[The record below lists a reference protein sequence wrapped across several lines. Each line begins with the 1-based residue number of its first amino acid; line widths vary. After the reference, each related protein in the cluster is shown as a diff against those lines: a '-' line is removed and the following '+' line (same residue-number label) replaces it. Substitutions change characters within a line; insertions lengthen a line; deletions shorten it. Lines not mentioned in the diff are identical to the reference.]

1 MKKKFLVLF
10 LLLIVLTNSVPDM
23 SFANEKGKII
33 LININRTSIDD
44 LKNIK
49 YLNDKIN
56 KTGYIGLMN
65 VKGSNGTSDIKSY
78 ASIGAGTRANI
89 NPSDIDFETINED
102 NKEIYLRRTGIN
114 PEYINNLN
122 INKTNASNQRGKFG
136 AFLGA
141 IGYEFNNNN
150 LSLAVLGNSDTDEEN
165 HREIALIGM
174 DENGQI
180 QNGNIDDIN
189 VKDGAMPFGIRTDY
203 DKLKE
208 ETRKYYDESNLVIV
222 ELGDTYRLDLYKE
235 NLNEASYGKMKREI
249 YSNISDYLKEV
260 FEITNKNDRV
270 YITSPYPKKQ
280 DYVDGYRLSPI
291 VVFDK
296 EGKGLLTS
304 GTTRRKGVLSN
315 LDISADIF
323 EYFGIKS
330 DVIVGKSIQKILY
343 DKNIEFLL
351 KDYDKIVSNM
361 QIRIPV
367 LYTYAAFEMIMWMI
381 MLVAILFRDKIPK
394 NTFRILC
401 AILKFTIAIPFVL
414 LIAPFFNYSTKGS
427 IITCIVGLLIIV
439 YFLVYKLV
447 KDDLGKLILL
457 SALVALGVLIDAAT
471 GQNMIK
477 SSLLG
482 YDPIIGARYY
492 GIGNEYMGV
501 LIGSLVFSVVG
512 FLEKNIINKKIASVI
527 LLLSIVI
534 LGHPKMGANVGGT
547 ITSVFSFLYLIMRL
561 YDIKIDLKKIIFIGI
576 AVVGVVSTMAV
587 IDIYF
592 IKSQSHL
599 AGAIKKILSG
609 GPLII
614 LQIITRK
621 IEMNM
626 KLIGV
631 SIWSRVLILGLL
643 VVVILFQKPVGILKK
658 VCDRYI
664 YLAKGWTSIIV
675 ASIVGFLVNDSGV
688 VAAATSIAY
697 VIIPVL
703 VLLTKEL
710 DISK

>member
-10 LLLIVLTNSVPDM
+10 LLIVVLINSVPDM
-23 SFANEKGKII
+23 SFANEKGKVI
-33 LININRTSIDD
+33 LININRTSIQD
-44 LKNIK
+44 LKDIK
-49 YLNDKIN
+49 YLNN
-56 KTGYIGLMN
+56 QMNENGYVGLMN
-65 VKGSNGTSDIKSY
+65 IKGANGTSDIRSY
-78 ASIGAGTRANI
+78 ASIGAGTRAYI
-89 NPSDIDFETINED
+89 NPSDIDFETINE
-102 NKEIYLRRTGIN
+102 NSKEIYLRRTGIN
-114 PEYINNLN
+114 PGYINNLD
-122 INKTNASNQRGKFG
+122 INKTNASNERGEYG

-150 LSLAVLGNSDTDEEN
+150 LNLAVLGNSDTDEEK

-174 DENGQI
+174 DINGQV
-180 QNGNIDDIN
+180 QNGNIDNIN
-189 VKDGAMPFGIRTDY
+189 IKDQTMPFGIRTDY
-203 DKLKE
+203 DKLKK
-208 ETRKYYDESNLVIV
+208 ETKKYYDENNLLIV

-235 NLNEASYGKMKREI
+235 NLNEDSYEKMKTEI

-260 FEITNKNDRV
+260 FKIANENDRI
-270 YITSPYPKKQ
+270 YITSAYPEKQ
-280 DYVDGYRLSPI
+280 DYIDGYRLSPI
-291 VVFDK
+291 VVFDGK
-296 EGKGLLTS
+296 EKGLLTS

-315 LDISADIF
+315 QDISADIF
-323 EYFGIKS
+323 DYFGIES
-330 DVIVGKSIQKILY
+330 DVIAGKTIQKIES
-343 DKNIEFLL
+343 DNNMEFLL

-381 MLVAILFRDKIPK
+381 MLVAIFFRHKTPK
-394 NTFRILC
+394 NTFRVLC
-401 AILKFTIAIPFVL
+401 AILKFTITIPFVL
-414 LIAPFFNYSTKGS
+414 LIAPLLNYSTKAS

-439 YFLVYKLV
+439 YFLVYKIV
-447 KDDLGKLILL
+447 KDDLSKLILL
-457 SALVALGVLIDAAT
+457 SGLVALGVLIDAAT

-501 LIGSLVFSVVG
+501 LIGSLIFSVAG
-512 FLEKNIINKKIASVI
+512 LLEKNIINKKIASVI
-527 LLLSIVI
+527 LIVSIVL

-561 YDIKIDLKKIIFIGI
+561 YNIKIDLKKIIFIGL
-576 AVVGVVSTMAV
+576 AVVGVVSTMAI

-592 IKSQSHL
+592 IGSQSHL
-599 AGAIKKILSG
+599 AGAIKKIASG

-631 SIWSRVLILGLL
+631 SIWSKVLILGLL
-643 VVVILFQKPVGILKK
+643 IVVVLFQKPVGILKK
-658 VCDRYI
+658 VCDRYP

-703 VLLTKEL
+703 VLLAKEL
-710 DISK
+710 DVSK

>member
-1 MKKKFLVLF
+1 
-10 LLLIVLTNSVPDM
+10 M
-23 SFANEKGKII
+23 SFANEKGKVI

-44 LKNIK
+44 LKNIQ

-78 ASIGAGTRANI
+78 ASIGAGTRAYI
-89 NPSDIDFETINED
+89 NPSDIDFETIDED
-102 NKEIYLRRTGIN
+102 NKEIYFRRTGIN

-122 INKTNASNQRGKFG
+122 INKTNSSNQRGKFG

-150 LSLAVLGNSDTDEEN
+150 LSLAVLGNSDTDEEK

-174 DENGQI
+174 DQNGQI
-180 QNGNIDDIN
+180 KSGNIDDIN

-208 ETRKYYDESNLVIV
+208 ETRKYYGENDLLIV

-235 NLNEASYGKMKREI
+235 NLNEASYEKMKKEI

-280 DYVDGYRLSPI
+280 DYVNGYRLSPI

-296 EGKGLLTS
+296 EEKGLLTS

-330 DVIVGKSIQKILY
+330 EVILGKSIQKILY

-361 QIRIPV
+361 KIRIPV

-394 NTFRILC
+394 NIFKILC

-414 LIAPFFNYSTKGS
+414 LIAPLFNYSTKGS

-643 VVVILFQKPVGILKK
+643 VVVVLFQKPVGIFKK